1 MKIRL
6 AQASDEAAL
15 LQMARCLHQASRF
28 ANYRPQEDTIK
39 DTRGG
44 GAGPGP

>member
-15 LQMARCLHQASRF
+15 LQMARCPYQKSRF
-28 ANYRPQEDTIK
+28 ANYRLE
-39 DTRGG
+39 
-44 GAGPGP
+44 GPPISNE